1 MKKIILIIIAITTTL
16 LKTYPQ
22 QQSVTLEQQAEE
34 AYKNENYAQAAELYD
49 QLLQEKGESPQIYY
63 NLGNTYYKMDEIGKA
78 ILNYER
84 AHILD
89 PSDKDIQFNLE
100 MAKAKKVDAIEN
112 TEPILL
118 KRWINNFKDT
128 LGEKGWGVT
137 AITLFTLFLISLFLF
152 FFGRAI
158 LLKKIGF
165 YVGLSALLLSI
176 TANTFAHMQRHK
188 IEERK
193 EAVIMAAT
201 VTVKSSPDKS
211 GTDLFLLHE
220 GTKVSIKSTLTNWTE
235 IELPNGNVGWIENNK
250 IEKI

>member
-1 MKKIILIIIAITTTL
+1 MKKIISIIIAITTL
-16 LKTYPQ
+16 SAAYPQ
-22 QQSVTLEQQAEE
+22 QQSATLEQQAEE
-34 AYKNENYAQAAELYD
+34 AYKNENYAQAAELYE

-63 NLGNTYYKMDEIGKA
+63 NLGNTYYKIDEIGKA

-100 MAKAKKVDAIEN
+100 MTKTKKVDAIEQ

-118 KRWINNFKDT
+118 KRWINNVKDT
-128 LGEKGWGVT
+128 LGEKGWAIT

-152 FFGRAI
+152 FFGRTI

-176 TANTFAHMQRHK
+176 IANTFAYMQRNK

-193 EAVIMAAT
+193 DAIIMAAT

-211 GTDLFLLHE
+211 GTDLFILHE

-250 IEKI
+250 LEKI